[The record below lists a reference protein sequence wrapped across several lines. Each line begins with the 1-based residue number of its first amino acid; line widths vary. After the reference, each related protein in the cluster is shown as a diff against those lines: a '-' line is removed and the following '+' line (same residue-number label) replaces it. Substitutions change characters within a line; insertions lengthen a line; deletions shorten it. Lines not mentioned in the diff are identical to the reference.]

1 MRFQKLRPA
10 LLALGLSAGLHAWWF
25 RASELPAQPISAAA
39 PALRV
44 RVEAPPAATPPQVVA
59 RPAAPVRSQSP
70 EPQRL
75 LTAPDP
81 TPDPTPAADP
91 GPSAPLL
98 RLAEASEWRYRLR
111 QAGQDGEASLSW
123 QPQADGRY
131 MLRLTRRI
139 GERTLPAWQSL
150 GRMSPGGLVPERF
163 SLQMR
168 GGDRQA
174 TNFDRD
180 AGRLSF
186 STRPGSL
193 DLPDGAQ
200 DRLSWWLQLAALL
213 DAGPA
218 PLPGAR
224 WRVWVAGLRGELR
237 EWVFELVEED
247 SAIPGL
253 WHLRRQPLG
262 AEDPGLEAWFD
273 PARGHGPVRLRQ
285 GDPERRGFE
294 IWLESP

>member
-1 MRFQKLRPA
+1 MRLHKLRPA

-25 RASELPAQPISAAA
+25 RAPELPAQPIAAAA
-39 PALRV
+39 PALSV
-44 RVEAPPAATPPQVVA
+44 RMQAPPAAQPAVAA
-59 RPAAPVRSQSP
+59 RPAAPSRAQA
-70 EPQRL
+70 QRL
-75 LTAPDP
+75 PSALA
-81 TPDPTPAADP
+81 PDPTPAADP
-91 GPSAPLL
+91 GPPAPLL

-111 QAGQDGEASLSW
+111 QSGQDGEASLSW

-131 MLRLTRRI
+131 TLRLTRRI

-150 GRMSPGGLVPERF
+150 GRMSPAGLVPERF

-186 STRPGSL
+186 SARPGSL

-213 DAGPA
+213 DAGPT

-262 AEDPGLEAWFD
+262 PEDPGLEAWFD

>member
-25 RASELPAQPISAAA
+25 RAASELPAQPISAAA

-186 STRPGSL
+186 DPPRQPGPARRRPGPPEL
-193 DLPDGAQ
+193 VAAV
-200 DRLSWWLQLAALL
+200 AALL

-218 PLPGAR
+218 PCLVRAGASGWRGCAASCASGCLSWSRRTAPSLACGICGASRWGPRTRAWRPGSTPRAATAR
-224 WRVWVAGLRGELR
+224 CVCARATRAPGLRNM
-237 EWVFELVEED
+237 
-247 SAIPGL
+247 A
-253 WHLRRQPLG
+253 
-262 AEDPGLEAWFD
+262 
-273 PARGHGPVRLRQ
+273 
-285 GDPERRGFE
+285 
-294 IWLESP
+294 